1 MKTLNESQIFK
12 IIDHLYDPKK
22 HTAANYALVN
32 VFLNGWTVYKAEL
45 NADLPQNTLIKR
57 VNRVKQM
64 ISFIE
69 TL

>member
-1 MKTLNESQIFK
+1 MNTLDENQIIK
-12 IIDHLYDPKK
+12 IIDHLYDPTK
-22 HTAANYALVN
+22 HTAANHALIN

>member
-12 IIDHLYDPKK
+12 VIDHLYDPKK
-22 HTAANYALVN
+22 HTAANHALIN

>member
-1 MKTLNESQIFK
+1 MKTLDESQLLK

-22 HTAANYALVN
+22 HTAANHALIN

-57 VNRVKQM
+57 VNRIKQM
-64 ISFIE
+64 VSFIE